1 MLAFFS
7 RLAVFC
13 LALGVV
19 SAAFAQSCPCTSYSG
34 SVTITITE
42 GDNQAARVDNTRA
55 CVTRTGT
62 VRWITSD
69 GDSFVIRFDKNDGT
83 PFAPNQ
89 LRGTRAAAANA
100 RVSRPNNV
108 RCGRMFR
115 YSITLAK
122 GGRNL
127 PLDPEVI
134 VEPSF

>member
-7 RLAVFC
+7 RLAVGC
-13 LALGVV
+13 LALGGVTAA
-19 SAAFAQSCPCTSYSG
+19 SAQNCPCTSYSD
-34 SVTITITE
+34 SVTITVTE
-42 GDNQAARVDNTRA
+42 GDNQTARVDNTRA

-62 VRWITSD
+62 VRWITTD

-83 PFAPNQ
+83 PFAPGQ

-100 RVSRPNNV
+100 RVSRSNNV
-108 RCGRMFR
+108 RCGRLFR
-115 YSITLAK
+115 YSISLTK